1 MTGRVQ
7 VLAVVAILAAAT
19 VGAAAS
25 PPRSTAAQP
34 AAPTRDKA
42 ARPGEDR
49 GQPVTVDSDKME
61 RFGREGLVIF
71 SGNVVARH
79 SNSVQYADRTEVYLD
94 EKSERILRTV
104 STGNVRI
111 ITRDC
116 RTGTARRAEYHDLEQ
131 RVVLSGNA
139 RVWQEDNVVSGES
152 ITIWLS
158 QDRSVVEG
166 GQQERVKAIFYP
178 RDAKDDKKVKDDT
191 KDREGSAAAR
201 TLATAQRCAN

>member
-1 MTGRVQ
+1 M
-7 VLAVVAILAAAT
+7 LAAAAILAAAT
-19 VGAAAS
+19 VGAAAP
-25 PPRSTAAQP
+25 PPRANAVQP

-42 ARPGEDR
+42 EPTGEDR

-71 SGNVVARH
+71 SGSVVARH
-79 SNSVQYADRTEVYLD
+79 NNSVQYADRMEVYLD

-152 ITIWLS
+152 IAIYLS

-166 GQQERVKAIFYP
+166 GKQERVKAIFYP
-178 RDAKDDKKVKDDT
+178 RDAKDDKKGKDDT
-191 KDREGSAAAR
+191 KDRESPAPAR
-201 TLATAQRCAN
+201 TQATAQRCAN